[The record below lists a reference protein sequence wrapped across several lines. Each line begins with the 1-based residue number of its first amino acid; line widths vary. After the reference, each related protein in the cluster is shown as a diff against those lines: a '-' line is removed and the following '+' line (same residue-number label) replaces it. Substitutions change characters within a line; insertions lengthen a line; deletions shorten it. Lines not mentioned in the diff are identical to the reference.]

1 MGHDPLAI
9 VEAIRSARK
18 QLAAERS
25 RAGIQN
31 QIHLYNPLYRA
42 ILMLVRPDWRSPASV
57 ERSGVNRTSLIRI
70 SCITSNT
77 RTLAREYECGD
88 ATIWRALH
96 SSPFAES
103 VVP

>member
-1 MGHDPLAI
+1 MGDDPLAI

-31 QIHLYNPLYRA
+31 QIHLYDPLYRA
-42 ILMLVRPDWRSPASV
+42 IPMLVRPDWRSPASV
-57 ERSGVNRTSLIRI
+57 ERSGVDRTSLTRI

-77 RTLAREYECGD
+77 RTLTSFGIGASQGD
-88 ATIWRALH
+88 AN
-96 SSPFAES
+96 S
-103 VVP
+103 VVRASE